1 VALQAA
7 VLRPE
12 APDASAVVLPAAHA
26 AAAPRAAWGAAE
38 VPQQEAAARAGELR
52 PEAVPDAS
60 AVLRREEV
68 RDVAVRLPAAPG
80 ARAVALPSAAAVWVF
95 LQAPPPA
102 PSPTVR
108 VPRAME
114 SLRIASP

>member
-1 VALQAA
+1 VAQQAA
-7 VLRPE
+7 ALRPE

-60 AVLRREEV
+60 AVLRREV

-108 VPRAME
+108 FPRAME